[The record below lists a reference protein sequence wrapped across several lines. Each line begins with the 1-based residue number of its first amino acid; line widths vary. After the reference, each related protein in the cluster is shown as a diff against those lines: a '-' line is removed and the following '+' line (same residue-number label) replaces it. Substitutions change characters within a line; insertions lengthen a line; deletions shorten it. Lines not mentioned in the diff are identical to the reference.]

1 MLHSLYYLFNNN
13 LELDSY
19 IAIEAIS
26 EMAEDEILVDVM
38 LMCNSIKNLIQQ
50 NKSEP
55 SIQNALSKSN
65 QTNVTAN
72 SKGNPVLKTNRSG
85 SIISNKKKTTQ
96 DSPSQVTHSS
106 SSNPISSQVSNLKK
120 ADSNLES
127 NSTNSGSSS
136 PQSYTHNFL
145 KSNDLVLPVAAEVK
159 TETKLVATNKMQKQQ
174 TLESLSQCNN
184 FQLPPP
190 IPTSPLPL
198 SESEINFAISSKE
211 IALRSL
217 QIFKFCF
224 NLYFSFKTKKFQ
236 QLTRIMST

>member
-65 QTNVTAN
+65 QTNITAN

-85 SIISNKKKTTQ
+85 SIISNKKKNIQ
-96 DSPSQVTHSS
+96 DSPSLVTHSS

-120 ADSNLES
+120 ADSNLDS
-127 NSTNSGSSS
+127 NSANSSSSS

-145 KSNDLVLPVAAEVK
+145 KSSDLASPVTAEVK
-159 TETKLVATNKMQKQQ
+159 TENKLVTNKMQKQQ

-211 IALRSL
+211 IAIR
-217 QIFKFCF
+217 
-224 NLYFSFKTKKFQ
+224 
-236 QLTRIMST
+236 